1 MTDREIDVEVVDD
14 VNDDRDTKSS
24 KKASEGPDSSI
35 RREAEAREKT
45 SSGMETRNRT
55 ETTNET
61 ESTNATETDGTKT
74 ATETGPTDGPAAVGD
89 ELGRLDLRTTPD
101 GYVEATVTDL
111 RSVDETTV
119 ALEVTLPHGT
129 TTEFRLEKPIPWSRE
144 FLLARI
150 VEDVGYE
157 AASIEYIVGESV
169 YVERI
174 DRLEATEEDS
184 WGWAE
189 WRDGIVR
196 TSGDALLTALGGRF
210 RLEERQ
216 TPEWRLVDPLEREP
230 ATGEDTEG
238 GRLAALIVVFG
249 ALSAVVGGLVAAGVT
264 TIAPTLVA
272 AVLPGLVLVVLGSYW
287 LSQQG

>member
-1 MTDREIDVEVVDD
+1 MSDREIDVEVVDD
-14 VNDDRDTKSS
+14 VNADHDRESS
-24 KKASEGPDSSI
+24 RGAKDGPDSSD
-35 RREAEAREKT
+35 RHESQPHEKT
-45 SSGMETRNRT
+45 GSGTGTRNRT

-61 ESTNATETDGTKT
+61 ESATATEADGTKT
-74 ATETGPTDGPAAVGD
+74 ATATEPTDGPAAVGD
-89 ELGRLDLRTTPD
+89 ELGRLDLRTTPE

-119 ALEVTLPHGT
+119 TLEVTLPHGT

-157 AASIEYIVGESV
+157 AASIEYIVGESI

-216 TPEWRLVDPLEREP
+216 TPEWRLVDPLERET
-230 ATGEDTEG
+230 ATSEDTEG
-238 GRLAALIVVFG
+238 GRIAALIVVFG

-264 TIAPTLVA
+264 TIVPTLVA

-287 LSQQG
+287 LRRQA

>member
-1 MTDREIDVEVVDD
+1 MSDREIDVEVVDD
-14 VNDDRDTKSS
+14 VNADHDRESS
-24 KKASEGPDSSI
+24 RGAEDGPDSSD
-35 RREAEAREKT
+35 RHESQPHEKT
-45 SSGMETRNRT
+45 GSGTGARNRT

-61 ESTNATETDGTKT
+61 ESATATEADGTKT
-74 ATETGPTDGPAAVGD
+74 ATATGSTDGPAAVGD
-89 ELGRLDLRTTPD
+89 ELGRLDLRTTPE

-119 ALEVTLPHGT
+119 TLEVTLPHGT

-216 TPEWRLVDPLEREP
+216 TPEWRLVDPLERETAP
-230 ATGEDTEG
+230 SEDTEG
-238 GRLAALIVVFG
+238 GRIAALIVVFG

-287 LSQQG
+287 LRRQA

>member
-1 MTDREIDVEVVDD
+1 MSDREIDVEVVDD
-14 VNDDRDTKSS
+14 VNADHDRESS
-24 KKASEGPDSSI
+24 RGAEDGPDSSD
-35 RREAEAREKT
+35 RHESQSHEKT
-45 SSGMETRNRT
+45 GSGTGARNRT

-61 ESTNATETDGTKT
+61 ESATATEADGTKT
-74 ATETGPTDGPAAVGD
+74 ATATEPTDGPAAVGD
-89 ELGRLDLRTTPD
+89 ELGRLDLRTTPE

-119 ALEVTLPHGT
+119 TLEVTLPHGT

-230 ATGEDTEG
+230 APSEDTEG
-238 GRLAALIVVFG
+238 GRIAALIVVFG

-287 LSQQG
+287 LRRQA